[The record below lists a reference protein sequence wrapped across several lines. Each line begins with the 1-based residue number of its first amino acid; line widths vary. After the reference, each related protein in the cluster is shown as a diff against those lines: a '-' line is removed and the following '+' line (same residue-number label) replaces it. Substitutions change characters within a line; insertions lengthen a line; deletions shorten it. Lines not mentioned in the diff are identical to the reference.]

1 MKPKERRHEAEG
13 SLEEG
18 CHEEAENPPG
28 ADTILIPK
36 KVGWVFRAP
45 EPSWVDPQDREE
57 GSAKGRVA
65 SCIEMLEA
73 AKKLTFSRNDG
84 GLGSCFLLVVAH
96 KWLETQFRKE
106 PGPSAGKET

>member
-1 MKPKERRHEAEG
+1 MKPKAAWKKA
-13 SLEEG
+13 

-28 ADTILIPK
+28 ADTILFSK
-36 KVGWVFRAP
+36 KVGWVFRGP

-73 AKKLTFSRNDG
+73 AKKLPF
-84 GLGSCFLLVVAH
+84 F
-96 KWLETQFRKE
+96 KK
-106 PGPSAGKET
+106 